1 MTIERWE
8 RQFNKWLE
16 AEELDAALRREL
28 QELSE
33 RKDHKARR
41 ELEERFYKNLEFG
54 TSGLR
59 GHLGAGTNRLNV
71 HTVRWIMQGICD
83 YIAED
88 LGAFD
93 GVDIFTRTLV
103 KPENLES
110 APAVAIAYD
119 SRNFSRDFAQAAAEV
134 LVANGVKAYMF
145 SEIVPVATLSF
156 AVRKFGCL
164 AGVVMTASHNPA
176 DYNGVKVY
184 NSEGCQVMPGEQK
197 KMYARMKALD
207 IFSDVSYLNFEK
219 AKLTPYFEELG
230 DEVIE
235 EYIESVLAERVVM
248 GSEEESDFRAKNESG
263 AKGAFGAKNES
274 GAKGA
279 FGALKVL
286 YTPLNG
292 GGMRPACEMMKR
304 LGIEKLE
311 IVKSQEK
318 PDGNFTTC
326 PSPNPELDETYEE
339 ALEIARTSR
348 PDVIIATDPDCD
360 RFGVVVKMEN
370 GMYRKL
376 SGNETGIIIL
386 DYIIRAKKSGICDTQ
401 EPASGNARSELASGN
416 ARSKPASG
424 NDMPERPVAVRSLT
438 ASALADVIARENG
451 VEILVIPNGSNY
463 IGETVSRLADSGR
476 SGDFLFAFED
486 TNQCLSGTYTRD
498 EDGVL
503 GAMHILSAAAEAKAM
518 GKNLCDLLED
528 IYEKYGYFVT
538 DSASIAFHG
547 IEGLK
552 KRDEIMAGLR
562 KTAEAWKSGAEVEK
576 SYCAEDKGVE
586 VEKSYGAEDKG
597 SEVEKEDG
605 VEDKGSEVEKS
616 DGAES
621 GFTGNK
627 IGGNEVEEI
636 KDYMAGDCG
645 LPKLDAIEIR
655 LSGDAGVTIRPSGT
669 EPKLKLY
676 MHAKG
681 KSAESARLRCGEI
694 ERDIIRI
701 VNS

>member
-1 MTIERWE
+1 VTIERWE

-83 YIAED
+83 YIEED

-103 KPENLES
+103 KPDNLES

-156 AVRKFGCL
+156 AVRKLGCL

-219 AKLTPYFEELG
+219 AKRTPYFEELG

-248 GSEEESDFRAKNESG
+248 DGEEESAFR
-263 AKGAFGAKNES
+263 AKNES

-311 IVKSQEK
+311 IVRSQEK

-326 PSPNPELDETYEE
+326 PSPNPELDETYAE
-339 ALEIARTSR
+339 ALEIAKTSR

-386 DYIIRAKKSGICDTQ
+386 DYIIRAKNSGICDTQ
-401 EPASGNARSELASGN
+401 EPVSGNVRSELAYRNG
-416 ARSKPASG
+416 
-424 NDMPERPVAVRSLT
+424 MPGRPVAVRSLT

-463 IGETVSRLADSGR
+463 IGETISRLADSGR

-562 KTAEAWKSGAEVEK
+562 KTAEAWKSGAE
-576 SYCAEDKGVE
+576 DKG
-586 VEKSYGAEDKG
+586 A
-597 SEVEKEDG
+597 EVEKE
-605 VEDKGSEVEKS
+605 

-636 KDYMAGDCG
+636 KDYMAGDCD

-681 KSAESARLRCGEI
+681 KSVESARLRCGEI

>member
-8 RQFNKWLE
+8 RQLNKWLE

-110 APAVAIAYD
+110 APAVAIAFD

-248 GSEEESDFRAKNESG
+248 DGEEES
-263 AKGAFGAKNES
+263 AFGAKNES
-274 GAKGA
+274 GAKSA

-401 EPASGNARSELASGN
+401 EPASGNARFELASGN
-416 ARSKPASG
+416 G
-424 NDMPERPVAVRSLT
+424 MPGRPVAVRSLT

-451 VEILVIPNGSNY
+451 VEIMVIPNGSNY

-562 KTAEAWKSGAEVEK
+562 KTAEAWKSGAE
-576 SYCAEDKGVE
+576 
-586 VEKSYGAEDKG
+586 DKG
-597 SEVEKEDG
+597 SEVEKE
-605 VEDKGSEVEKS
+605 